1 MGSGPGEGPALTR
14 GEGRGGDPLP
24 MRTHGRTEEAGER
37 LPFTFRQELLLV
49 GAIVGAITLCLT
61 LAARRAG
68 WPLGQ
73 TFGNDVQLVQI
84 YAAHYRHGDL
94 FPVWSSSDA
103 YGMGSPVLLFYQ
115 KAFFMVGGVV
125 FILLGGALKATLMVT
140 LGLFMAVGAYGMRRA
155 LGMVTASRLLIVVG
169 SIGFLFTNEAFTEWL
184 ARGDLAEFTA
194 LMVSPWVL
202 HWCLNLVK
210 YRRVSFSIVPAMVVL
225 VDAHNAVALVWIF
238 ALAVTGV
245 VFVVSS
251 GWSGIRTVAPRLSWA
266 VAATTLLLAPMLVA
280 ELKMGH
286 NYDPIH
292 KVTLFGGNVSQN
304 YANPIYYLYEGS
316 YHWLANLE
324 PYPITVQMDFA
335 ITALIVVGA
344 VAAAVRLWRRRPVS
358 GVEPDRPGL
367 DPRTIAVLVVSLAIY
382 YVLQLRAFHFVFDL
396 LTTLKV
402 ISFPY
407 RMMAVI
413 TPLALVLAVGIADG
427 FLRTLALHPDGR
439 TTRFLPVTVAS
450 IWLIS
455 LIGLSP
461 VTAHEPGLQA
471 SMLPTAPF
479 FPIPAL
485 TVRPV
490 EGDAASAESPLFLE
504 YLPNVDSASGRRL
517 PTDGAIYAS
526 LHATGTEGESLGP
539 SPCTV
544 VEAPHTPLEATDI
557 DYRVT
562 CAGPARV
569 ALPISFNSFTAV
581 DRYGRSGRWT
591 PVAIVHVPTD
601 PRIVVSVGAGGTE
614 RLVAHLPTLSHI
626 LF

>member
-1 MGSGPGEGPALTR
+1 MDLRYEAVFLGS
-14 GEGRGGDPLP
+14 
-24 MRTHGRTEEAGER
+24 
-37 LPFTFRQELLLV
+37 V
-49 GAIVGAITLCLT
+49 GAAIAVCLT

-68 WPLGQ
+68 WPVGQ

-115 KAFFMVGGVV
+115 KAFFVVGGVV
-125 FILLGGALKATLMVT
+125 FILLGGALKATLVVT

-155 LGMVTASRLLIVVG
+155 LGMVTASRLLITVG

-286 NYDPIH
+286 NYDPVH
-292 KVTLFGGNVSQN
+292 KVTLFGGAVSQN
-304 YANPIYYLYEGS
+304 YADPLYYLYEGS
-316 YHWLANLE
+316 YHWLATLE

-335 ITALIVVGA
+335 ITALIVAGA
-344 VAAAVRLWRRRPVS
+344 VAAVVRLWRRRPVS
-358 GVEPDRPGL
+358 GVEPDQPGL
-367 DPRTIAVLVVSLAIY
+367 DPRTIAVLVVSLIIY
-382 YVLQLRAFHFVFDL
+382 YLLQLRAFHFVYDL
-396 LTTLKV
+396 LPTLKV

-413 TPLALVLAVGIADG
+413 TPLALVLGIGIADG
-427 FLRTLALHPDGR
+427 FLRARPSGRVGTAGRAVPVVLASL
-439 TTRFLPVTVAS
+439 
-450 IWLIS
+450 WLLS
-455 LIGLSP
+455 LVGLSP
-461 VTAHEPGLQA
+461 VAAHEPGLQA
-471 SMLPTAPF
+471 GMFPTAPF
-479 FPIPAL
+479 LPIAWL
-485 TVRPV
+485 TIRPT
-490 EGDAASAESPLFLE
+490 ESDTASSVPPLFFE
-504 YLPNVDSASGRRL
+504 YLPNVDSASGRRQPSDVGL
-517 PTDGAIYAS
+517 YEG
-526 LHATGTEGESLGP
+526 LHAAGTEGESLGP
-539 SPCTV
+539 SACTV
-544 VEAPHTPLEATDI
+544 VEARHTPVEALDI
-557 DYRVT
+557 GYRLT

-569 ALPISFNSFTAV
+569 ALPISFNTFTTV
-581 DRYGRSGRWT
+581 ERRGPNGRWT
-591 PVAIVHVPTD
+591 PVAVIHVPTD
-601 PRIVVSVGAGGTE
+601 PRIVVAVTRGGTE
-614 RLVAHLPTLSHI
+614 RLMAHLPTLGHI